1 MHMGNVDSNVQST
14 TSLQTNLLPRKSFL
28 LPIPLISRD
37 VLPFTILSNPTETKG
52 HYRRDDPSFAVLL
65 SFFLCIAALAWG
77 LAYARGFLSIL
88 KLMIFMVGVDFALV
102 GLLIATSAWVLAKK
116 FLRGGRRTVG
126 VSSDDIS
133 GVSGAEELEFGY
145 CFDVHCNAF
154 FPVFVWLYVVQYFVM
169 PFLIKDLWY
178 IF

>member
-1 MHMGNVDSNVQST
+1 
-14 TSLQTNLLPRKSFL
+14 L
-28 LPIPLISRD
+28 
-37 VLPFTILSNPTETKG
+37 TILSNPPETKG

-88 KLMIFMVGVDFALV
+88 KLMIFMVAVDFALV
-102 GLLIATSAWVLAKK
+102 GLLIATSAWVLARK

-126 VSSDDIS
+126 VSSEDIS
-133 GVSGAEELEFGY
+133 GVGGDEELEFGY

-169 PFLIKDLWY
+169 PLLIKDLWY
-178 IF
+178 IFQFCD